1 MGENEADVPQ
11 DGVTILGYGIR
22 DELMSVRITV
32 GTRRVTMALCE
43 NDRGR
48 FLRLIDNRSRIMV
61 PAAAIMQMRDALV
74 ALEHAL
80 ETAPPPKQPTPPP
93 TQPASPPANAVEQ
106 VKSELISS
114 QRIASDGRKIFLD
127 VMENAKGRYLKIC
140 KVSIRRINMIIPI
153 QGLPFLREGL
163 DMLLEKTP
171 PDTSVTDP
179 SSVQRLT
186 RTVERVTPLNDGAT
200 VTINIV
206 QREIRTMGKRVIFE
220 SGANRRG
227 SYIKISENNFP
238 QRTSI
243 ILPHA
248 AVPQIIQLL
257 EEVMQSGD
265 PADALESAKAAQT

>member
-1 MGENEADVPQ
+1 MGENEADSQQ
-11 DGVTILGYGIR
+11 DGIAILGYGNR

-61 PAAAIMQMRDALV
+61 PAAGIMQMREALV
-74 ALEHAL
+74 ALETAL
-80 ETAPPPKQPTPPP
+80 ESAPPPKQPSQ
-93 TQPASPPANAVEQ
+93 QPQNAEETI
-106 VKSELISS
+106 KSELISS
-114 QRIASDGRKIFLD
+114 QRISSEGRKIFLD

-140 KVSIRRINMIIPI
+140 KVSVRRINMIIPI
-153 QGLPFLREGL
+153 QGLPFLREAL

-186 RTVERVTPLNDGAT
+186 RTVERVTALNDGAS
-200 VTINIV
+200 VTLNIV

-243 ILPHA
+243 ILPHS
-248 AVPQIIQLL
+248 AVPQIVELL
-257 EEVMQSGD
+257 QEVMQSGD
-265 PADALESAKAAQT
+265 PAEALESAKAAQT